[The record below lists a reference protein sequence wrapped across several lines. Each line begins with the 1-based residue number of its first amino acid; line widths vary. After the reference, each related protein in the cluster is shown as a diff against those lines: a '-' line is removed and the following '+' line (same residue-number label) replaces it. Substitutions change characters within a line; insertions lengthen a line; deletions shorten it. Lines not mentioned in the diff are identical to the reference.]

1 LFHPEFFEKWATLPE
16 IEACTRLLGMMKFQ
30 SNIFSNCN
38 VLHSVPHLLP
48 PVIDE
53 IEKTDETFED
63 DECPI
68 DLPAMQDQFEA
79 TRFQGRSLTHKTIR
93 GGGDDEKEKFSPKF

>member
-1 LFHPEFFEKWATLPE
+1 VGNATRNRGLY
-16 IEACTRLLGMMKFQ
+16 ASLGYDEVSKQYFLQ
-30 SNIFSNCN
+30 LQCSAQRA
-38 VLHSVPHLLP
+38 HLLP
-48 PVIDE
+48 LVIDE

-93 GGGDDEKEKFSPKF
+93 GGGDDEKEKFSPNF